1 MSKIWELDFYSRPL
15 LDENQK
21 KVWEVLICETPLD
34 TQFDRETL
42 YKYAQYCPYSTVN
55 SVWLAEAI
63 QKAISEAGESPQ
75 KIRFF
80 RRQMK
85 NMITKACEDIGINA
99 TLSRR
104 TYTLNNWLQQRITE
118 YYPQQENYDS
128 QATGGDTV
136 QYPASNAVALP
147 PAIRGDKGDK
157 WAFVSL
163 EAAQFADIKEWEIG
177 FGEAFPLDMMGI
189 TPEMQIPG
197 LIFFSDRALPLAGWM
212 SSLEMGLIKLEEKPK
227 AILRLETEVSDSWV
241 LANVTNP
248 QTLAEAKAFETAKQ
262 KSHGVHFLA
271 VQSSPTS
278 EAFAGFWLL
287 KE

>member
-15 LDENQK
+15 FDENKK
-21 KVWEVLICETPLD
+21 KVWEVLICESPLD
-34 TQFDRETL
+34 TQLDPETL

-63 QKAISEAGESPQ
+63 QKAISEAGEAPQ

-99 TLSRR
+99 SLSRR
-104 TYTLNNWLQQRITE
+104 TYTLNNWLQQRIKE
-118 YYPQQENYDS
+118 YYPQQENYDIE
-128 QATGGDTV
+128 ATTSDTV
-136 QYPASNAVALP
+136 QYPASNAIALP
-147 PAIRGDKGDK
+147 QAIRGDKGDK

-163 EAAQFADIKEWEIG
+163 EASQFADIKEWEIG

-197 LIFFSDRALPLAGWM
+197 LIFFSNRALPLAGWM

-227 AILRLETEVSDSWV
+227 AILRLETEISDSWV

-248 QTLAEAKAFETAKQ
+248 QTLAEAKAFEIAKQ

-271 VQSSPTS
+271 VQSSPTT